1 MKAKLLTLAALL
13 IGLFSSAQ
21 NAPVKLNIIPE
32 PVKTTIQGDSCYMLP
47 RWAVIRTEADLQ
59 FPAEYLADYAD
70 HYLGIQLQVVTPQP
84 PKRRSKAEAA
94 TEPQAYNVRLTNLN
108 NGEVSGGY
116 RLKVSLDK
124 GVEIEGNDA
133 AGVFYGVQTLI
144 QLLPTQAGIL
154 PRLPELEI
162 EDYPR
167 FEYRGLLLDVVRH
180 FFPVDYIKRYIDF
193 MALHKLNY
201 FHWHLTDDQGWRVE
215 MKCRPELT
223 AIGSYRNGEIEGLF
237 PGKYHYLPYGG
248 YYTHEQIREVV
259 AYAAERHITVIPEI
273 DIPGHCMAV
282 LAVYPHFS
290 TAPDKVEGC
299 APTWGIYNRR
309 NNVLAPSDE
318 VFEFLTDVFSELCDL
333 FPAPYIHLGGDE
345 CAKKWWKESEATQQ
359 YMKANG
365 IKDEKALQSHIVHF
379 VQRVIESKGKKAIG
393 WDEVLEGGISKDCI
407 IMNWR
412 RPIFG
417 ANALNAGN
425 RTIFTCSQW
434 SYFNTK
440 ESRSQHEIGHRG
452 PMSLEKVYGFDP
464 VTDTL
469 SVEQQQLVMG
479 VQGCLWTEY
488 VQNTWKAEFCLFPRL
503 SALAENAWSQR
514 EHKSW
519 ENFSEKIVRQY
530 DRYELWGVRY
540 NDAFLRQHDIVH
552 AR

>member
-1 MKAKLLTLAALL
+1 
-13 IGLFSSAQ
+13 
-21 NAPVKLNIIPE
+21 
-32 PVKTTIQGDSCYMLP
+32 
-47 RWAVIRTEADLQ
+47 
-59 FPAEYLADYAD
+59 
-70 HYLGIQLQVVTPQP
+70 
-84 PKRRSKAEAA
+84 
-94 TEPQAYNVRLTNLN
+94 
-108 NGEVSGGY
+108 
-116 RLKVSLDK
+116 
-124 GVEIEGNDA
+124 
-133 AGVFYGVQTLI
+133 
-144 QLLPTQAGIL
+144 
-154 PRLPELEI
+154 
-162 EDYPR
+162 
-167 FEYRGLLLDVVRH
+167 
-180 FFPVDYIKRYIDF
+180 
-193 MALHKLNY
+193 
-201 FHWHLTDDQGWRVE
+201 
-215 MKCRPELT
+215 
-223 AIGSYRNGEIEGLF
+223 
-237 PGKYHYLPYGG
+237 
-248 YYTHEQIREVV
+248 
-259 AYAAERHITVIPEI
+259 
-273 DIPGHCMAV
+273 
-282 LAVYPHFS
+282 
-290 TAPDKVEGC
+290 
-299 APTWGIYNRR
+299 
-309 NNVLAPSDE
+309 
-318 VFEFLTDVFSELCDL
+318 
-333 FPAPYIHLGGDE
+333 
-345 CAKKWWKESEATQQ
+345 
-359 YMKANG
+359 MKANG

-452 PMSLEKVYGFDP
+452 PMSLEKVYSFDP

-530 DRYELWGVRY
+530 DRYELWGARY
-540 NDAFLRQHDIVH
+540 NDAFLRQHDIVR